1 MFLIN
6 AKKKF
11 FYHTV
16 IRNYSVSNVCQP
28 WLMQDIS
35 YVIINA
41 TKSGI

>member
-1 MFLIN
+1 MFLVN
-6 AKKKF
+6 AKKISSYCRKKL
-11 FYHTV
+11 H
-16 IRNYSVSNVCQP
+16 SVSNVCQP